1 MNKIE
6 IYKRLYKDYT
16 KKYLDK
22 IILSALLSVLVA
34 GSTSAIAWLLDPAI
48 KKLFIEKDQSLIIII
63 PLFIIIAFTTKG
75 LSLYFA
81 KATMISVGEEIK
93 KKLQFDMV
101 NTLIKTDTQIIDK
114 KHSGKFIS
122 NLTYDVTHITNLLS
136 NAILTLFKDSLTLI
150 GLLTVMFLQNWKLAL
165 ISIVMIPLASISAKT
180 LGKRIGKVTT
190 EAQEK
195 SGYLTTYLVELFKNH
210 KLIKIFQKENLE
222 IDRADEYLAE
232 LKDKNKKIQTVFV
245 RLSPIME
252 TLTGIMVAVL
262 IFYSG
267 KLMAKGEV
275 DINNFFSFL
284 AAMMLAYQP
293 VRSLSTLNMI
303 INGGLSAASRILP
316 IIDQKNTIKNLE
328 FAKPLKI
335 NVASINFKNVNFS
348 YEVNE
353 GPTLQ
358 SINLKFEGGKMTSL
372 VGHSGSGKSTI
383 LNLIPRF
390 YDAKSGDIIIDDQ
403 SIYGSTIESL
413 RSEISM
419 VSQETTLFDDTIKN
433 NIKYGRQ
440 EATDEEVFKVA
451 KLSYCDEF
459 INNLPNK
466 FDTLIGEN
474 GVRLSG
480 GEKQRLSIARAMM
493 KKSSIILLDEATSSL
508 DSETE
513 SKIQDALKILTKNK
527 TTIVIAHRLST
538 ILNSNNIYVIDKGK
552 IIANGNHKTLMEN
565 QSYIKISMKNRYKNK
580 YVFFVSNYF
589 IITCFNISNLNNL

>member
-48 KKLFIEKDQSLIIII
+48 KKIFIEKDQSLIIVI
-63 PLFIIIAFTTKG
+63 PLFIIVAFTTKG
-75 LSLYFA
+75 LSLYYA

-101 NTLIKTDTQIIDK
+101 NILIKTDTQIIDK
-114 KHSGKFIS
+114 KHSGKLIS
-122 NLTYDVTHITNLLS
+122 NLTYDVTHITALLS
-136 NAILTLFKDSLTLI
+136 NTILTAFKDSLTLI

-165 ISIVMIPLASISAKT
+165 ISIIMIPLASISAKT

-195 SGYLTTYLVELFKNH
+195 SGHLTTYLVELFKNH

-222 IDRADEYLAE
+222 INKADEYLTE

-252 TLTGIMVAVL
+252 TLTGFMVAIL

-293 VRSLSTLNMI
+293 VRSLSTLNMT
-303 INGGLSAASRILP
+303 INSGLSAASRILP
-316 IIDQKNTIKNLE
+316 VIDQKNMIKNLE
-328 FAKPLKI
+328 SAKTLEIK
-335 NVASINFKNVNFS
+335 NASINFNNVNFS
-348 YEVNE
+348 YEINE

-358 SINLKFEGGKMTSL
+358 LLNLKFEGGKMTSL

-390 YDAKSGDIIIDDQ
+390 YDAKSGDIIIDGQ
-403 SIYGSTIESL
+403 SIYSSTIESL

-419 VSQETTLFDDTIKN
+419 VSQETTLYDDTIKN

-440 EATDEEVFKVA
+440 EATDEEIFKVA

-466 FDTLIGEN
+466 FNTLIGEN

-552 IIANGNHKTLMEN
+552 IIANGSHKTLMAKSEL
-565 QSYIKISMKNRYKNK
+565 YKNFYEK
-580 YVFFVSNYF
+580 Q
-589 IITCFNISNLNNL
+589 IQK